1 MKIIYSDTHEHHHPP
16 FEIFEGGQVL
26 PVFENPDR
34 MTRILAALRSTDWA
48 EFMPPHE
55 FGLEPILA
63 VHSADYV
70 DYLRTGLAEWQRD
83 GGQVAFSQTVPV
95 LLAATF
101 PPRRSRHVPKHI
113 AAKAGYYAF
122 DLSCPIV
129 AGTYPAAIAAA
140 QCALTGAQLL
150 QEGPVRTA
158 FALCRPPGHHAGR
171 DFAGGYC
178 YLNNAAIAAQSLTAM
193 GRVAILDVDYH
204 VGNGTQDIFYESGE
218 VLTIS
223 LHADPERQYPYFVGY
238 ADEIGA
244 GAGLNHHRNFPLP
257 RGMDDDAYGQTLWE
271 ALSLIQEF
279 EPRHLVVSFGA
290 DTFAGDPLGD
300 LAVTTDGFR
309 RMGRMIEALQI
320 PTLVVMEGGYA
331 NEALGYN
338 TVAFLEAFAH
348 RR

>member
-1 MKIIYSDTHEHHHPP
+1 MNIIYSDQHHHHHPP

-26 PVFENPDR
+26 PIFENPER
-34 MTRILAALRSTDWA
+34 MERILTALRPMAWA
-48 EFMPPHE
+48 KFMLPHE

-70 DYLRTGLAEWQRD
+70 AYLRTGLAEWQRD
-83 GGQVAFSQTVPV
+83 GGQVASAQATPV

-101 PPRRSRHVPKHI
+101 PPRRSRHVPQHI
-113 AAKAGYYAF
+113 AAKAGHYSF

-129 AGTYPAAIAAA
+129 AGTYAAA
-140 QCALTGAQLL
+140 VMAAHCALTGAQLL
-150 QEGPVRTA
+150 VEGEHAA

-178 YLNNAAIAAQSLTAM
+178 YLNNAAIAAQFLVAQ

-204 VGNGTQDIFYESGE
+204 GGNGTQDIFYESAE

-223 LHADPERQYPYFVGY
+223 LHADPARQYPYFVGF
-238 ADEIGA
+238 ADETGA
-244 GAGLNHHRNFPLP
+244 GAGLGYHHNFPLP
-257 RGMDDDAYGQTLWE
+257 RGADDRAYCQTLSQAVGRIGE
-271 ALSLIQEF
+271 YA
-279 EPRHLVVSFGA
+279 PRHLVVSFGA

-300 LAVTTDGFR
+300 LAVTTEGFR
-309 RMGRMIEALQI
+309 RIGAMIDDLQL

-338 TVAFLEAFAH
+338 TVAFLEALA
-348 RR
+348 RRQ